1 MLVIN
6 SFYTNYPMFNLSPER
21 ISDLLT
27 ASKNHDE
34 IGLNHR
40 TRAAVL
46 IPLFQEDKLWK
57 VIFTR
62 RSQTV
67 QDHKGQVSFPGGAF
81 EWIDKD
87 LESTALRET
96 EEEIGIPKSQIKI
109 LGRMDS
115 FPSISNYLITPVV
128 GLIAFPF
135 QIRMAEEEVDR
146 VFTVRLDWLA
156 DPLNYK
162 ERDYKRS
169 DGRIEKV
176 IFYQEIDGELLWG
189 ITARILVRFITELSR
204 E

>member
-1 MLVIN
+1 MIN
-6 SFYTNYPMFNLSPER
+6 LTPER
-21 ISDLLT
+21 ISNLL
-27 ASKNHDE
+27 ALSINQDE
-34 IGLNHR
+34 TGFDHR
-40 TRAAVL
+40 RKAAVL
-46 IPLFQEDKLWK
+46 IPLFQEDKIWK
-57 VIFTR
+57 VLFTK

-87 LESTALRET
+87 LEATALRET

-109 LGRMDS
+109 LGRMNS

-156 DPLNYK
+156 DSLNYE

-169 DGRIEKV
+169 DGKIEKV
-176 IFYQEIDGELLWG
+176 IFYKDIDGELLWG

-204 E
+204 V

>member
-1 MLVIN
+1 MIKI
-6 SFYTNYPMFNLSPER
+6 TPER
-21 ISDLLT
+21 ISILLSST
-27 ASKNHDE
+27 INHEE
-34 IGLNHR
+34 IGLDHR

-46 IPLFQEDKLWK
+46 IPLFLEDKIWK
-57 VIFTR
+57 VLFTR

-81 EWIDKD
+81 EWIDQD
-87 LESTALRET
+87 LEATALRET

-109 LGRMDS
+109 LGRMNS
-115 FPSISNYLITPVV
+115 FPSISNYLITPIV
-128 GLIAFPF
+128 GLILFPF

-156 DPLNYK
+156 DSLNYE

-169 DGRIEKV
+169 DGKVEKV
-176 IFYQEIDGELLWG
+176 IFYKEIDGELLWG

-204 E
+204 K